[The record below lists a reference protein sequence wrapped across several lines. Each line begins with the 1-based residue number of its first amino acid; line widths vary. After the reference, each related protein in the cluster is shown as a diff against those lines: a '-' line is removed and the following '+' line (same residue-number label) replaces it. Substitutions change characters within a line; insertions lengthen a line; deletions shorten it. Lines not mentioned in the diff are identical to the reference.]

1 MQRYTVPV
9 ILQDLPATEALYQ
22 AFDSLYTLSEAVND
36 AFGRITARIAA
47 ERTKVQNVNSRV
59 AAAQQKIERIAQ
71 NQTKVTT
78 IHSPAK
84 FPAPK
89 QLPDFRRVW
98 DETEEHPLKHPK
110 RTEYPLTYKQRTQ
123 EQPPSD
129 TAELFSAFA
138 KQRATRQDVDRRGE
152 AEALTEGLGRLP
164 PYLPSVSS
172 ILLFNSDENPYKK
185 YVSFNNLE
193 GTGGEDRV
201 EQQRE
206 LAEAPKTI
214 FEGTGLPTFQAMA
227 YEYKPDLGQVPT
239 FALPA
244 NLPLGR
250 LADISFGVSEQVTSI
265 APSVAHLPQL
275 PSIDAFRAMPAP
287 AREKA
292 KGGLVTGSSAPPMA
306 PAAPPPEAPADASFG
321 APSPPPPPP
330 PDAPP
335 MAPPPPAPPMAPPMD
350 APPIAPAS
358 ALTAGAGPGPGPAE
372 SSGGGDDTG
381 GGDARS
387 DLMAAIRNRSNQARL
402 RQVKRDQD
410 GNPLDDGDRPVT
422 TAPKKKPAAE
432 PMDMM
437 AALKERLARRHTVM
451 SGKVDYSAQSKP
463 AAGVGAG
470 GEESAPRLS
479 LPRLNKPGE
488 GKRAFPG
495 PKKIEEG
502 DESQQGGDA
511 VPANVG
517 LIKSLPRMADVVIAA
532 KLASHQAEQ
541 AAGDD
546 GWEDD

>member
-22 AFDSLYTLSEAVND
+22 AFDSLHTLSEAVND

-110 RTEYPLTYKQRTQ
+110 RTEYTLTYKQRTQ
-123 EQPPSD
+123 EQPSSD
-129 TAELFSAFA
+129 TAELFAAFA

-193 GTGGEDRV
+193 GRGGEDRV

-265 APSVAHLPQL
+265 APSVAQLPQL

-287 AREKA
+287 AREKS
-292 KGGLVTGSSAPPMA
+292 KGAAAPPMA
-306 PAAPPPEAPADASFG
+306 PAVPPPEAPADASFG
-321 APSPPPPPP
+321 APPPPPPP

-335 MAPPPPAPPMAPPMD
+335 MAPSPPAPPMAPPLAPPLD
-350 APPIAPAS
+350 APAAPAPPP
-358 ALTAGAGPGPGPAE
+358 APGPAAADADA
-372 SSGGGDDTG
+372 SGGDDDSG

-387 DLMAAIRNRSNQARL
+387 DLMAAIRNRSNKARL
-402 RQVKRDQD
+402 RQVKRDED
-410 GNPLDDGDRPVT
+410 GNPLDQSDRPAPK
-422 TAPKKKPAAE
+422 APKKKPAAE

-451 SGKVDYSAQSKP
+451 SGKVDYSAQSKT
-463 AAGVGAG
+463 AAGAGAG
-470 GEESAPRLS
+470 GEEAPPRLS

-488 GKRAFPG
+488 GKRAIPG
-495 PKKIEEG
+495 PRKIEEG
-502 DESQQGGDA
+502 DESQEGGDA